1 MKNTEY
7 EISTKCLYGNG
18 EKLACDQSGAV
29 SFPIY
34 QSATFSHFGVGEGT
48 GYDYSRMQNPTR
60 EQLENVVTS
69 LEKGLD
75 GIAFSSGMAAI
86 SAVMELF
93 EPGDHIITD
102 QDLYGGSLRLFQN
115 INQKNGLLFS
125 HISFREEKLENHI
138 TEKTKAILIETP
150 SNPMMNIIDIQKIAK
165 ISHQNHLLF
174 IVDNTFLSPYFQNP
188 LDLGADIVIHSGTKY
203 LGGHNDTIAGFAITS
218 SQEIASKLRYIMKT
232 TGAGLSPFDS
242 WLILRG
248 IKTLGIRMEK
258 SEKNAKKIVN
268 WLLKN
273 KSIKRV
279 YYPGIKGSTGYEIC
293 KKQARGFGSMITFEV
308 KSKEQALSIL
318 KNRKLI
324 QFAESLGGV
333 ETLITYPITQ
343 THADVSPEALSR
355 NGITDRILRLSVG
368 IEDSRD
374 LIRELKRVIS

>member
-273 KSIKRV
+273 KSIKHV
-279 YYPGIKGSTGYEIC
+279 YYPGIKGNTGYEIC

-355 NGITDRILRLSVG
+355 NGITDCILRLSVG

>member
-273 KSIKRV
+273 KSIKHV
-279 YYPGIKGSTGYEIC
+279 YYPGIKGNTGYEIC

-343 THADVSPEALSR
+343 THADVSPEALR
-355 NGITDRILRLSVG
+355 KNGITDCILRLSVG

>member
-34 QSATFSHFGVGEGT
+34 QSATFAHFGVGEGT

-60 EQLENVVTS
+60 EQLENIVTS
-69 LEKGLD
+69 LEKGLA

-102 QDLYGGSLRLFQN
+102 RDLYGGSLRLFQN

-125 HISFREEKLENHI
+125 HISFQEEKLEDYI

-279 YYPGIKGSTGYEIC
+279 YYPGIKGNTGYEIC

-343 THADVSPEALSR
+343 THADVSPEALR
-355 NGITDRILRLSVG
+355 KNGITDCILRLSVG